1 MFGDNNIRGAKAGTD
16 LRMVWQ
22 AVQAPL
28 KAGIPILQQLGL
40 SADELGRTMEHHGLS
55 AALQQFVHHL
65 QESKVP
71 VGDWGQYVTDIFGKR
86 AGVGIGIMVDQLAR
100 LKSKFPDLEHGAS
113 GFGAA
118 WKAQQKTVGQQWKDL
133 ESGLEALD
141 TKMGTML
148 LPTAMKV
155 VHWLSEFTEDLEKGK
170 APALA
175 LAGVVGGLLA
185 TTALGKLA
193 SGVKGVAGNIKTLW
207 EGGEAGAKF
216 LASGTSTLFSGI
228 KSAAGSAASGISS
241 LIGKLSGAAGA
252 TEELSGATEEEAIAQ
267 GEADAAMDANPIGAI
282 IIAIALL
289 GAGIYEVVKHW
300 KDFKQ
305 WGLDAFHF
313 VEHAGEDVLHWIE
326 HNWPYL
332 LGILLGP
339 IALATAIIYK
349 HWDTIKNGAEEA
361 WHFVSHVVAEGW
373 DDVVHDTEHFADE
386 MTAGAEHLWHDLENW
401 WDDGMNDI
409 HDAEVRG
416 FDDVMSLFRS
426 LPGRVLSA
434 VAGFG
439 HLLWNA
445 GADLVHGLISGI
457 ESMVGDARPRGGEP
471 G

>member
-1 MFGDNNIRGAKAGTD
+1 
-16 LRMVWQ
+16 
-22 AVQAPL
+22 
-28 KAGIPILQQLGL
+28 
-40 SADELGRTMEHHGLS
+40 
-55 AALQQFVHHL
+55 
-65 QESKVP
+65 
-71 VGDWGQYVTDIFGKR
+71 
-86 AGVGIGIMVDQLAR
+86 
-100 LKSKFPDLEHGAS
+100 
-113 GFGAA
+113 
-118 WKAQQKTVGQQWKDL
+118 
-133 ESGLEALD
+133 
-141 TKMGTML
+141 MGTML

-313 VEHAGEDVLHWIE
+313 VEHAGEDVFHWFE

-349 HWDTIKNGAEEA
+349 HWDTIKKGAEEA

-457 ESMVGDARPRGGEP
+457 ESEAGPLISEAEHLADMVESPFKKVLSLFSPSKVFEQHGRDIGAGLILGMHSSIPALEAESRRMALATLSGMSAQQLAGGAGAGAAGALDVTFRFAPTGNTFIDQLFDSLKLEVRHRGGGGIYSAQRAWGQEWP
-471 G
+471 R